1 MPIITVSL
9 FTAAKGALFLSK
21 TGAAK
26 MLLIKLGT
34 LVSSGASVTTVASSG
49 LLACTAA
56 GYYVTVRN
64 MSKRVVEGYSKVA
77 NGLANG
83 NFTDF
88 TDGLYQLARSGMT
101 ATSILHDFD
110 TFVDGM
116 DVVLNVKRNRESFPV
131 IDNNPPVVEPTPVTT
146 PVVEEEPA
154 PVTTPTVTKINGPR
168 TRARVAIAQDW
179 KNQRLDNGVAEQL
192 QLNDT
197 STVDEVLDKLLSQSK
212 YNNIDKSKLDRTA
225 LLNDLKNYNPSV
237 FNKADGVVWANANW
251 SRLDFPSD
259 LSRYLTT

>member
-116 DVVLNVKRNRESFPV
+116 DAPYDVKSTLKKTMRSLEYQVLDTVEHKTYQLLNEVETLLRSHGYSNEEYTEELQSIYYRHTYDLPDIYGELLGRGGRIYADICDLNLRCGLRNDEYYDHYLAYCIGGWF
-131 IDNNPPVVEPTPVTT
+131 
-146 PVVEEEPA
+146 
-154 PVTTPTVTKINGPR
+154 
-168 TRARVAIAQDW
+168 
-179 KNQRLDNGVAEQL
+179 LDNKSSLSCLRGKTQKKVAGDITDQIISF
-192 QLNDT
+192 LNAYG
-197 STVDEVLDKLLSQSK
+197 L
-212 YNNIDKSKLDRTA
+212 
-225 LLNDLKNYNPSV
+225 
-237 FNKADGVVWANANW
+237 G
-251 SRLDFPSD
+251 
-259 LSRYLTT
+259 